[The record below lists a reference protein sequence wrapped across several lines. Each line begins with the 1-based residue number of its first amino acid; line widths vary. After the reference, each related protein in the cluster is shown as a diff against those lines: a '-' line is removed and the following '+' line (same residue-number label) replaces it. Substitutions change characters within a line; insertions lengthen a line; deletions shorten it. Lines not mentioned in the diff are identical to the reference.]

1 MAAITAFLTRKR
13 IQKPETTKNPRK
25 TTQTT
30 ENHKKNKE
38 TIENQEKNVGESN
51 NKCTA
56 RCLPTTPGPRVS
68 WRVA

>member
-1 MAAITAFLTRKR
+1 MAAITALPNRKR
-13 IQKPETTKNPRK
+13 TQKPETMNNPRK

-30 ENHKKNKE
+30 ENHKKNTE
-38 TIENQEKNVGESN
+38 TIENQKNVGESN